1 MLLNLLIT
9 LITCCIRQ
17 IENPS
22 HSFNF
27 LPANIAL
34 CRVDCARRPLS
45 GAGWLKENHPRFAA
59 VFSFAKP
66 CAKRQSKGRR
76 PIKSGKHIPIG
87 LFILKNLKF
96 KDMKLRLIENIC
108 KRTVSLVLLT
118 GICLLYSKGII
129 PMYLIVLFLLS
140 GTLISLLFR
149 TFTLIVK
156 IIIALTVMG
165 MLV

>member
-59 VFSFAKP
+59 
-66 CAKRQSKGRR
+66 
-76 PIKSGKHIPIG
+76 
-87 LFILKNLKF
+87 
-96 KDMKLRLIENIC
+96 
-108 KRTVSLVLLT
+108 
-118 GICLLYSKGII
+118 Y
-129 PMYLIVLFLLS
+129 FLLP
-140 GTLISLLFR
+140 SLAQSPAKDSPASKKPKNRLHGADH
-149 TFTLIVK
+149 VK
-156 IIIALTVMG
+156 QTKKMKV
-165 MLV
+165 

>member
-129 PMYLIVLFLLS
+129 PVYLIVLFLLS
-140 GTLISLLFR
+140 GTIIGFLFR
-149 TFTLIVK
+149 AFLLVIKVILI
-156 IIIALTVMG
+156 LSVMG
-165 MLV
+165 MLA